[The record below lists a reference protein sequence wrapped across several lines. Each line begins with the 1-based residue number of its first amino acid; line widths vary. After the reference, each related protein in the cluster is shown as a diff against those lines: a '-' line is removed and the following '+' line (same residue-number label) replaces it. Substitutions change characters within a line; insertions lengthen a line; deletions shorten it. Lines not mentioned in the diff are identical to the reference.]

1 MASDQ
6 TVRSMDQAERKEA
19 RSSYGIT
26 RLDQS
31 KLRESAY
38 EAIRDA
44 FTRGEFAP
52 GETLSLRLLAD
63 QLGISMTP
71 VREAVRRLVAEGVL
85 LDTTNRKLMVPPFN
99 VRRMKEIFAARL
111 ALEPR
116 LLDMT
121 IIRMS
126 PELPDVLQAILDAPK
141 SRRGIMEHNRN
152 FHFTLYS
159 QSGSEVLLPM
169 VEALWVQHGIY
180 LNLASSEE
188 AKLEGG
194 EDNYHYKIIKALR
207 ERDSEAAQ
215 AALKADIMRSYKLM
229 SDSFGLEE

>member
-1 MASDQ
+1 MS
-6 TVRSMDQAERKEA
+6 
-19 RSSYGIT
+19 

-85 LDTTNRKLMVPPFN
+85 LDTPNRKLMVPPFEA
-99 VRRMKEIFAARL
+99 RRMREIFAARI
-111 ALEPR
+111 ALESR
-116 LLDMT
+116 LLDMAIT
-121 IIRMS
+121 RMS
-126 PELPDVLQAILDAPK
+126 ANLPNVLQSILDTPK
-141 SRRGIMEHNRN
+141 TRRGSMEHNRN

-159 QSGSEVLLPM
+159 ESGSEVLLPM
-169 VEALWVQHGIY
+169 VEALWMQHAIY
-180 LNLASSEE
+180 LNLASHEE
-188 AKLEGG
+188 SKLESG
-194 EDNYHYKIIKALR
+194 EDTYHYLIVKALR
-207 ERDSEAAQ
+207 ERDHEAAQ

-229 SDSFGLEE
+229 SESFGLDE